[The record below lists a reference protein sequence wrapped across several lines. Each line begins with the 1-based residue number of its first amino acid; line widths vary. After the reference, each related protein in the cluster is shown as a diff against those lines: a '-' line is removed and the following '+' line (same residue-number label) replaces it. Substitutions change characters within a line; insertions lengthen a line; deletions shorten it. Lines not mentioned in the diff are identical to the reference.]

1 LTLYLFVTA
10 YTMVFVAELIGD
22 KALYSIGALAVRYPR
37 LPVAVGI
44 LLAFMVKMWAAV
56 FAGRLLSALPQPM
69 VAAVSA
75 LTFFVMAIVLWFK
88 KAEGERG
95 QSTGSCSW
103 PYVMWISFSAV
114 FFTEWGDPGQV
125 AAMTLSAGYQHRLM
139 IWLGATAAIATK
151 GALAITLGASVQRR
165 IPQNALRYAAL
176 CIFLTMG
183 GLSLLRALP

>member
-95 QSTGSCSW
+95 RAQARAHGPTLCGF
-103 PYVMWISFSAV
+103 PFRQFSLRSGV
-114 FFTEWGDPGQV
+114 
-125 AAMTLSAGYQHRLM
+125 
-139 IWLGATAAIATK
+139 I
-151 GALAITLGASVQRR
+151 LAR
-165 IPQNALRYAAL
+165 
-176 CIFLTMG
+176 
-183 GLSLLRALP
+183 SLP